1 MQLMLSQ
8 FSGVFI
14 ASAISFVVPQLVKF
28 GFSEACSNEIIS
40 VGVPALTM
48 VGLMVWRYFQGGVTK
63 LGKRVD

>member
-1 MQLMLSQ
+1 MLNG

-28 GFSEACSNEIIS
+28 GFSEACSNEIVA

-48 VGLMVWRYFQGGVTK
+48 VGLMVWRYLQGGVSP
-63 LGKRVD
+63 LGKRK